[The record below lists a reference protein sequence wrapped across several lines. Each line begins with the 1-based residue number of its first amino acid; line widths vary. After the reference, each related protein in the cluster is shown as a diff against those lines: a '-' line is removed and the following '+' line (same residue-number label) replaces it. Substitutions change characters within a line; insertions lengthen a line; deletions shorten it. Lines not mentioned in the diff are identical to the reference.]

1 MKRLGIFVD
10 PFTFRLNTAWPTYW
24 PLAYTPIPMRQ
35 KKKILIDQSSVIY
48 IYAMLSI
55 PFFDLIFATFF
66 IIKKTKS
73 NERASISVQFYQL
86 KCSDFS
92 NENWMTW
99 KCKQIV
105 SFAGYRIDMFFL
117 CTVDSQ
123 HVNNLY
129 SVFTVDETYSCL
141 KYYCVVSTVKRLVSC
156 TFIDQVRKLLN
167 YFLFIKTY
175 FWKSTLVLL
184 LATYVTFFFFIF
196 FDFWKWPFS

>member
-1 MKRLGIFVD
+1 MLYKVPQHLKKNGSYQERRKLLKRLGIFVD

-35 KKKILIDQSSVIY
+35 NKKILIDQSSVIY

-73 NERASISVQFYQL
+73 NERASIPVQFYQL

-105 SFAGYRIDMFFL
+105 SFAGYRIDMFFY
-117 CTVDSQ
+117 VQ
-123 HVNNLY
+123 
-129 SVFTVDETYSCL
+129 
-141 KYYCVVSTVKRLVSC
+141 STPSM
-156 TFIDQVRKLLN
+156 
-167 YFLFIKTY
+167 
-175 FWKSTLVLL
+175 
-184 LATYVTFFFFIF
+184 
-196 FDFWKWPFS
+196 